1 MRFPDPEMPVP
12 DLMNT
17 REVAAYLRLKE
28 RKVYDLLRTG
38 GIPCVRVTGRWLFP
52 KDEIDRWLAGATA
65 LPGAPAEEQ
74 RGGRPAARKTPPPV
88 IAGSHDPLLDWCL
101 AESGSGLALLGGG
114 SLDGLGKL
122 AEGRAAVCGLHVLDA
137 PSGAYNAPA
146 IERHLAGRD
155 VVAIEW
161 AQREQGLV
169 LAAGNPLGIGG
180 LGDLARSRARVIG
193 RQAEAGSRIL
203 FDHLARGAGLEADD
217 FAFLDRP
224 ARSEIEVG
232 LAVLDGRADAGL
244 AIRAVARQLR
254 LDFVPLHRERYDL
267 AMHRRDFFEPPVQAL
282 LAFARG
288 PAAAGKAA
296 DLAGYDISGLGR
308 VRYNAP

>member
-1 MRFPDPEMPVP
+1 MP

-38 GIPCVRVTGRWLFP
+38 DIPCVRVTGRWLFP
-52 KDEIDRWLAGATA
+52 KAEIDRWLAGATA
-65 LPGAPAEEQ
+65 VPGGGAEE
-74 RGGRPAARKTPPPV
+74 RRDAATALRAAPPPV

-114 SLDGLGKL
+114 SLDGLDKL
-122 AEGRAAVCGLHVLDA
+122 AGGRAAVCGLHVLDA
-137 PSGAYNAPA
+137 PSGTYNVPA
-146 IERHLAGRD
+146 LERCLAGRD

-169 LAAGNPLGIGG
+169 LAAGNPLGIES
-180 LGDLARSRARVIG
+180 LRDLARSRARVVG

-203 FDHLARGAGLEADD
+203 FDHLAQAAGLTAGD

-224 ARSEIEVG
+224 ARSETEVG

>member
-1 MRFPDPEMPVP
+1 MP

-28 RKVYDLLRTG
+28 RKVYDLLRSG

-52 KDEIDRWLAGATA
+52 KDEIDRWLAEATA
-65 LPGAPAEEQ
+65 MPRGDAQERHPARQPPVPQAAPQ
-74 RGGRPAARKTPPPV
+74 SPPPI
-88 IAGSHDPLLDWCL
+88 IAGSHDPLLDWCV

-114 SLDGLGKL
+114 SLDGLERL
-122 AEGRAAVCGLHVLDA
+122 ASGRATLCGLHILDA
-137 PSGAYNAPA
+137 PGDTYNIPA
-146 IERHLAGRD
+146 LERHLAGRD

-161 AQREQGLV
+161 AEREQGLV
-169 LAAGNPLGIGG
+169 LAAGNPLGIAS
-180 LGDLARSRARVIG
+180 LHDLAEKRARFIG

-203 FDHLARGAGLEADD
+203 FDHLADNAGLSPGDVVT
-217 FAFLDRP
+217 LDRP
-224 ARSEIEVG
+224 ARSETEVG

-288 PAAAGKAA
+288 PAAAEKAA
-296 DLAGYDISGLGR
+296 DLAGYDISGMGR